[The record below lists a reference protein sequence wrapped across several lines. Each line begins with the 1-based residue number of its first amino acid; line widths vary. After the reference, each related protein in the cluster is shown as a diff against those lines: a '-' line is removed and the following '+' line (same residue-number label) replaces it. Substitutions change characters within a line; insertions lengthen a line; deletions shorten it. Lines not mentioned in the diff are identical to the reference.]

1 MRIIAGRFRSRR
13 LKGPGALPVRPTS
26 DRLRQTLFDI
36 LGRRIEGAI
45 FIDAFA
51 GTGAV
56 GLEAL
61 SRGAARVLFVEIS
74 RRAADVIAANLNRL
88 AAYAAAEVLVGDA
101 RRILRRLA
109 RAGVQA
115 DFLFLDPPY
124 AAATDYCRLLQ
135 ELADALPLA
144 PTGSLIVEHPAR
156 IRLPACVGGIE
167 LWRTVSQGDAALS
180 FYQRLPGPQAQ
191 PPASRPAAV

>member
-1 MRIIAGRFRSRR
+1 MRIIAGQFRSRR
-13 LKGPGALPVRPTS
+13 LKGPGSLPVRPTS

-36 LGRRIEGAI
+36 LGERVRGAV

-74 RRAADVIAANLNRL
+74 RRAAEVIAANLDRL
-88 AAYAAAEVLVGDA
+88 AARASAEVLIGDA

-109 RAGVQA
+109 QAGVRA

-124 AAATDYCRLLQ
+124 AEASDYRRLLQ
-135 ELADALPLA
+135 DLAGALPLG
-144 PTGSLIVEHPAR
+144 PTGTLIVEHPAR
-156 IRLPACVGGIE
+156 IRLPACVGSIE

-180 FYQRLPGPQAQ
+180 FYQRLPGPQPAGQ
-191 PPASRPAAV
+191 PAV